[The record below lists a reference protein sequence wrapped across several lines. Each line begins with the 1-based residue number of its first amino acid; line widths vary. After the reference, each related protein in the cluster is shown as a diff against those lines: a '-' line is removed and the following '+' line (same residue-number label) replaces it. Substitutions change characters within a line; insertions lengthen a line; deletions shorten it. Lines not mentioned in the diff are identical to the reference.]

1 MRDPALTQQT
11 KLRANCF
18 SVQHARI
25 IGADILRARREA
37 EHRFTRRPKTG
48 KFSHMKATLAKPEIV
63 VRNGKPVSVI
73 IRIQDYQEL
82 LERAEDAEDT
92 AWLKKAR
99 AKPKHYHPLE
109 EYLADRNA
117 KRRV

>member
-1 MRDPALTQQT
+1 
-11 KLRANCF
+11 
-18 SVQHARI
+18 
-25 IGADILRARREA
+25 
-37 EHRFTRRPKTG
+37 
-48 KFSHMKATLAKPEIV
+48 MKATLAKPEIV

-73 IRIQDYQEL
+73 IRLQDYQEL

-99 AKPKHYHPLE
+99 EKPKHYRPLE
-109 EYLADRNA
+109 EYLAERNA

>member
-1 MRDPALTQQT
+1 
-11 KLRANCF
+11 
-18 SVQHARI
+18 
-25 IGADILRARREA
+25 
-37 EHRFTRRPKTG
+37 
-48 KFSHMKATLAKPEIV
+48 MKATLAKPEFV

-73 IRIQDYQEL
+73 IRLQDYQEL

-99 AKPKHYHPLE
+99 AKPKRYRPLE
-109 EYLADRNA
+109 DYLADRNA